1 MAPITMGSPIYTFV
15 DGTKGSMTNRAEC
28 AKEHFKNNFKYNLQ
42 ASALGV
48 AGAAVA
54 LKPSI
59 ATKLATGVSKLA
71 GAVGLNKVAAAI
83 AKNPK
88 KFGLLGL
95 GAAGVIALTS
105 IVQSHAY
112 KSGQIDQKY
121 TDAAAI
127 ETQTKNVVLG

>member
-15 DGTKGSMTNRAEC
+15 DGTKGSMTNRSQC
-28 AKEHFKNNFKYNLQ
+28 AKEHFKNNLKYNLP

-48 AGAAVA
+48 AGVAVA
-54 LKPSI
+54 FKPSI
-59 ATKLATGVSKLA
+59 ATKFATGISKLA
-71 GAVGLNKVAAAI
+71 SAVGLNKVATAI

-95 GAAGVIALTS
+95 GVAGALALTS
-105 IVQSHAY
+105 LVQSHAY
-112 KSGQIDQKY
+112 RAGQIDQKY

-127 ETQTKNVVLG
+127 ESQTKNVVLG

>member
-15 DGTKGSMTNRAEC
+15 DGTKGSMTNRTQC
-28 AKEHFKNNFKYNLQ
+28 AKEHLKNNLKLNLQ
-42 ASALGV
+42 ASALGIT
-48 AGAAVA
+48 GAAVA

-59 ATKLATGVSKLA
+59 AAKLAKGVGKMA
-71 GAVGLNKVAAAI
+71 GAVGLNKMAAAI

-88 KFGLLGL
+88 KYGLIGL
-95 GAAGVIALTS
+95 ATAGVMALTS

-112 KSGQIDQKY
+112 KAGQIDQKY